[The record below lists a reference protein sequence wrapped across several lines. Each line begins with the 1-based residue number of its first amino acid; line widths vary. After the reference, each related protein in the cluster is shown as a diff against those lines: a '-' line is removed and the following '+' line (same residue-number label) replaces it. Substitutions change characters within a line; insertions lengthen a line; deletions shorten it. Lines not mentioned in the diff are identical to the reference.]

1 MIHAYYVIP
10 NNLYVLFTSK
20 LKKTNWWVLLYGAFP
35 LDELVEE
42 MEYSLF
48 TIPVFVKKEIFQSA
62 EIKSYP

>member
-1 MIHAYYVIP
+1 
-10 NNLYVLFTSK
+10 
-20 LKKTNWWVLLYGAFP
+20 LLYDAFP

-48 TIPVFVKKEIFQSA
+48 TIPVFVKKGIFQSA

>member
-1 MIHAYYVIP
+1 
-10 NNLYVLFTSK
+10 
-20 LKKTNWWVLLYGAFP
+20 LLYGAFP